1 MVPTCLNDFKDLADD
16 SQGLFN
22 CRPQKTRRQ
31 LMTSEAGFH
40 SCVSENTVLVYL
52 GMIYF
57 TYDVNMI
64 HPNCSQRYCQG
75 WLQIG
80 FLAVFCTRP
89 WPCLLFKLVF
99 HATTNSR
106 LGMIQARNSN
116 FIYMMSC
123 VEGRLVKEMQNWNG
137 QWIKSKLFFPR
148 DISSGV
154 CQKPSPEAQREAD
167 NINYSAGS
175 LSIFREVRTMLRKRM
190 SRDNTIQLND
200 TEHTSFSRH
209 VTTFK
214 KAFSRQYFIGQNQCR
229 QFKSSA

>member
-1 MVPTCLNDFKDLADD
+1 MHL
-16 SQGLFN
+16 
-22 CRPQKTRRQ
+22 
-31 LMTSEAGFH
+31 
-40 SCVSENTVLVYL
+40 ENTVLVYL

-75 WLQIG
+75 WLWIG
-80 FLAVFCTRP
+80 LLAVFCTRP

-137 QWIKSKLFFPR
+137 QWIKSKLFFSEGYIQWCMLGTLPR
-148 DISSGV
+148 GL
-154 CQKPSPEAQREAD
+154 E
-167 NINYSAGS
+167 G
-175 LSIFREVRTMLRKRM
+175 
-190 SRDNTIQLND
+190 
-200 TEHTSFSRH
+200 
-209 VTTFK
+209 
-214 KAFSRQYFIGQNQCR
+214 G
-229 QFKSSA
+229 

>member
-1 MVPTCLNDFKDLADD
+1 
-16 SQGLFN
+16 
-22 CRPQKTRRQ
+22 
-31 LMTSEAGFH
+31 MTSEAGFR
-40 SCVSENTVLVYL
+40 SCISENTVLVYL
-52 GMIYF
+52 SMIYF
-57 TYDVNMI
+57 SYAVNMI

-75 WLQIG
+75 WLRMG
-80 FLAVFCTRP
+80 LPAVFCTGL

-106 LGMIQARNSN
+106 LVMIQARNSP
-116 FIYMMSC
+116 FIYTMSC
-123 VEGRLVKEMQNWNG
+123 VEGRLGKEKPNWNG
-137 QWIKSKLFFPR
+137 QWIKSKLFCPR

-154 CQKPSPEAQREAD
+154 CQNFSPEAQREAD

-200 TEHTSFSRH
+200 TEHSGFSCH

-214 KAFSRQYFIGQNQCR
+214 KAFSRQYFIRQNQFR